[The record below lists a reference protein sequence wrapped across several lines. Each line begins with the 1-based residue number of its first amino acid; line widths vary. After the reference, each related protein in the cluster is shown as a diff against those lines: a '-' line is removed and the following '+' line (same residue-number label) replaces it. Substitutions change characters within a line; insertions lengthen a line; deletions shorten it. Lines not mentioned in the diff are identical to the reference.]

1 MSTTNTESIKIPNT
15 TMEKLLKVSEDK
27 FNSLAGDLS

>member
-1 MSTTNTESIKIPNT
+1 MSTTKTESIKIPNT

-27 FNSLAGDLS
+27 YNSGDLS

>member
-1 MSTTNTESIKIPNT
+1 MSTTKTESIKIPNT

-27 FNSLAGDLS
+27 FNSLALHLS

>member
-1 MSTTNTESIKIPNT
+1 MSTTKTESIKTLNT

-27 FNSLAGDLS
+27 FSLLAGDLS

>member
-1 MSTTNTESIKIPNT
+1 MSTTKMGSIKIPNT

-27 FNSLAGDLS
+27 FSSLAGDLL